1 MRTERPGRSRAVG
14 SNALATSVVIVCRPR
29 PADAPVATRRQFL
42 DELESELPGALELLN
57 RESHIAPV
65 DLAQAA
71 IGPGMQI
78 YSRYC
83 RVETIS
89 GELVTVREA
98 LAAINRGIADY
109 DERQEGDLDPE
120 TRFCLDWLKQHGF
133 REAQYG
139 DAEGLARAKNVSV
152 DTLTGLD
159 LLTAGSGM
167 ARLLP
172 LDDYS
177 DERRLRLRQTGMT
190 DWEGCF
196 RMAYHMSP
204 VEGRGTIS
212 GAAQV
217 ARAMGGQAERAERLA
232 RILYN
237 HFDRYGDSP
246 NAVAFNT
253 LVASWQG
260 IQERVVELQTGEQ
273 GAMDLR
279 R

>member
-14 SNALATSVVIVCRPR
+14 SNALATSVVLVCRPR
-29 PADAPVATRRQFL
+29 PADAPVATRSQFL
-42 DELESELPGALELLN
+42 NELRNEMPGALDLLN

-78 YSRYC
+78 YSRYD

-89 GELVTVREA
+89 GELVRVREA
-98 LAAINRGIADY
+98 LAAIDRAITDY

-120 TRFCLDWLKQHGF
+120 TRFCLNWLKQHGF
-133 REAQYG
+133 REGPYD

-152 DTLTGLD
+152 DLLTRLD
-159 LLTAGSGM
+159 LLTTGSGV

-196 RMAYHMSP
+196 RMAYHMTP
-204 VEGRGTIS
+204 GEGRGNYFRCGPSSQGYGRAGRTR
-212 GAAQV
+212 GAA
-217 ARAMGGQAERAERLA
+217 R
-232 RILYN
+232 
-237 HFDRYGDSP
+237 P
-246 NAVAFNT
+246 NPVQS
-253 LVASWQG
+253 L
-260 IQERVVELQTGEQ
+260 
-273 GAMDLR
+273 
-279 R
+279 